1 MVISKRYA
9 EEIIENL
16 RSVVHEDI
24 NFMTPDGYIIASS
37 DKSRIGDYHEGAT
50 IVARTNK
57 LLIIDKHN
65 QYEGT
70 KKGINL
76 PICIEQNVVAIIGI
90 TGEANDILQFSNVIV
105 KMSEIL
111 IKEHL
116 LNIQKQFKRENNRVI
131 LELITKGKV
140 RTELITYKMNEL
152 GYDAGDFGF
161 FLVCD
166 LSHFDSKNIELSN
179 MIYNSIEKRVNYKDL
194 VARFQSKFY
203 ILTQQKDYNKLIK
216 KIEPIKNYVEN
227 KYKVSMTI
235 GISESINSV
244 HKFSSAFLQ
253 ADTVVELGVNKGSG
267 KIKQFDPSSLEFLF
281 HGFSSYITKDFS
293 NSVLED
299 IDDKDKTD
307 IKAMISSYIRNN
319 GSITKAS
326 EELFI
331 HKNTFQYRLNKIWEK
346 TGYNPRNL
354 EDLII
359 LYIALELDSKKMYSN
374 K

>member
-9 EEIIENL
+9 DEIIENL

-37 DKSRIGDYHEGAT
+37 DESRIGDFHEGAT

-57 LLIIDKHN
+57 KLIIEEHN
-65 QYEGT
+65 LYKGT

-90 TGEANDILQFSNVIV
+90 TGEANDIMQFSNVIV

-152 GYDAGDFGF
+152 GYEGNSFGF

-166 LSHFDSKNIELSN
+166 LAQFDSKNIELSN
-179 MIYNSIEKRVNYKDL
+179 LIYNSIEKRLDYQDL

-203 ILTQQKDYNKLIK
+203 ILSQQKDYDALINQIK
-216 KIEPIKNYVEN
+216 PIKNYIEN
-227 KYKVSMTI
+227 KYNINMTV
-235 GISESINSV
+235 GISKYINSV
-244 HKFSSAFLQ
+244 EEFSNAFMQ
-253 ADTVVELGVNKGSG
+253 ADTVVELGANKGIG

-281 HGFSSYITKDFS
+281 HGFSSYITRDFS
-293 NSVLED
+293 KNVLFNLCEKD
-299 IDDKDKTD
+299 IYDTKK
-307 IKAMISSYIRNN
+307 MISSYIRNN

-359 LYIALELDSKKMYSN
+359 LYIALELDRKK
-374 K
+374 